1 MTDVTAGSVW
11 QVDIAQLKQAN
22 ATMRLA
28 NQALASDDV
37 AVLSTL
43 GISLAHI
50 RELRRKGGSR
60 KSSIAQNTRIINC
73 LKKRV
78 SAHAD

>member
-11 QVDIAQLKQAN
+11 QIDIAQLEQAN

-28 NQALASDDV
+28 DQALASDDV

-43 GISLAHI
+43 GFSPSHI
-50 RELRRKGGSR
+50 RELRPKGGFR
-60 KSSIAQNTRIINC
+60 TTSIAQNTRMINC
-73 LKKRV
+73 LKQRE